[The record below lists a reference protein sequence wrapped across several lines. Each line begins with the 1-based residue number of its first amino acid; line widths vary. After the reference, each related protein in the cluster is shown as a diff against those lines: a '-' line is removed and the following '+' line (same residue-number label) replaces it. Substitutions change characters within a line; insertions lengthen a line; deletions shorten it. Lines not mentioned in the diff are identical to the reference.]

1 MSQQRY
7 LFEQQQALDTGYTAL
22 KSYIANIGVVVVA
35 KPYVVVVLPTNVV
48 VSCYE

>member
-1 MSQQRY
+1 MSHY

-35 KPYVVVVLPTNVV
+35 IGAIITANKQQAHFYPR
-48 VSCYE
+48 